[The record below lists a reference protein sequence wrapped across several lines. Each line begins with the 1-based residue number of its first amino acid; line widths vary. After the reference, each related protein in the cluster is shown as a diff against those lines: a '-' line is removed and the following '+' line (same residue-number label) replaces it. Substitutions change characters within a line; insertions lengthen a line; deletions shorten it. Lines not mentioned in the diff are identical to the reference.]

1 MTSNA
6 FLQLVVYFAVLI
18 GLAIPLGSYMAR
30 VYEGEKVALE
40 RVLGPVERLIYRLAG
55 TSREQEMGWKAYA
68 VAMMVFNL
76 AGLLVVYALQ
86 RL

>member
-6 FLQLVVYFAVLI
+6 MLQLLLYFVVLI
-18 GLAIPLGSYMAR
+18 GLAKPLGSYMAR

-55 TSREQEMGWKAYA
+55 TSRDEEMGWKTYA
-68 VAMMVFNL
+68 IAM
-76 AGLLVVYALQ
+76 LLFKDRKSVV
-86 RL
+86 